1 MNGDAATVE
10 GFIQKAYDDLK
21 ASDAASALSALKTA
35 LKLDFEH
42 PEVMY
47 ALKCLNWW
55 LERIEHLAGFQDP
68 FDRGGFILSQWK
80 FYYRFLDRIGEHYDL
95 CQYALRRFVYS
106 RALSAFRERLGEG
119 VNQQDPEILY
129 QVGCCYKGVG
139 NFEKALKYLGQA
151 VRFKR
156 EGGAALSE
164 LADINALL
172 GDSRA
177 AKVLFREAF
186 YQDPQGIDLRSLES
200 DLILRLRDKVRERGY
215 EGEELAEWI
224 PVYGYLWGVFS
235 IKRELKQVEAGR
247 LRDSILSLENEFR
260 NRPRGPVKP
269 RLINRYFWLI
279 DHYENTR
286 EDPNLVEEIV
296 LKIKIL
302 DPAIYELYRS

>member
-1 MNGDAATVE
+1 MNGEISTVE
-10 GFIQKAYDDLK
+10 GLVQKAYDDLK
-21 ASDAASALSALKTA
+21 DSDAVSASAALREA
-35 LKLDFEH
+35 LELDFEH

-55 LERIEHLAGFQDP
+55 LERTEQPADFRDP

-80 FYYRFLDRIGEHYDL
+80 SYYRFLDRIGEKYDL

-106 RALSAFRERLGEG
+106 RALDAFREALGEG

-129 QVGCCYKGVG
+129 QAGCCYKGVG
-139 NFEKALKYLGQA
+139 NLEEALKYLGQA

-172 GDSRA
+172 GDLRA

-186 YQDPQGIDLRSLES
+186 FQDPQGIDLRSLES

-235 IKRELKQVEAGR
+235 VKRELKQVEAGR
-247 LRDSILSLENEFR
+247 LRDSILSLENEFH
-260 NRPRGPVKP
+260 NRPQGPVKP

-279 DHYENTR
+279 DHYENIR
-286 EDPNLVEEIV
+286 GDPNLVEEIL